1 MWYPSLQPPGQ
12 DISATGTSMLA
23 RTRWLAAL
31 LALAAADAL
40 QIHQHPGLPA
50 LRPVRAPCSR
60 TDLGMRF
67 VCACERRDPR
77 FALTGPASC
86 RRASPTSG
94 RARSTSP
101 CEAVPGAHPRSVV
114 VRVRVRVLTGAA
126 LCGCLTSRDW
136 HRSALSPES
145 LGAVA
150 HTDPTALQAVKA
162 VDLTSLGVDDE
173 ELEKLKNEEPGFFA
187 HLFDPLVTGCAMRV
201 RARDRVI
208 AWQCG
213 AHCGARVPLILNV

>member
-1 MWYPSLQPPGQ
+1 M
-12 DISATGTSMLA
+12 
-23 RTRWLAAL
+23 
-31 LALAAADAL
+31 
-40 QIHQHPGLPA
+40 
-50 LRPVRAPCSR
+50 
-60 TDLGMRF
+60 
-67 VCACERRDPR
+67 
-77 FALTGPASC
+77 
-86 RRASPTSG
+86 
-94 RARSTSP
+94 
-101 CEAVPGAHPRSVV
+101 
-114 VRVRVRVLTGAA
+114 RVRVRVLTGAA